1 MTNKKIPPK
10 IKELMRNQTL
20 CDMTDSMI
28 ESKVPMANISKA
40 LEDKGFKISAAYVSK
55 YKQLR
60 NQVAAE
66 QKHINAALE
75 NSSVIDVIKNAESKI
90 DLTARGKIKRDLDYI
105 DIVIQ
110 EGAKQ
115 LMERLSSGDQPIA
128 IKDVFDAIKLKE
140 SITDGGYDGMTEYGI
155 EHMQRMTEEKYK
167 LLIKAM
173 FNRIPEVD
181 RQDALEELQRVE
193 ESFYKETDYYEE
205 YLRSIG
211 KSDMEIGEALHE
223 NKTN

>member
-10 IKELMRNQTL
+10 VKDLLRNKELSKAV
-20 CDMTDSMI
+20 DEMI
-28 ESKVPMANISKA
+28 EQKVSMVNISKY
-40 LEDKGFKISAAYVSK
+40 LKSKGFEISPGYVSV
-55 YKQLR
+55 YKKAR

-181 RQDALEELQRVE
+181 RQEALEELQRVE

-223 NKTN
+223 NKAN

>member
-10 IKELMRNQTL
+10 VKDLLRNKELSKAV
-20 CDMTDSMI
+20 DEMI
-28 ESKVPMANISKA
+28 EQKVSMVNISKY
-40 LEDKGFKISAAYVSK
+40 LKNKGFIISPGYVSV
-55 YKQLR
+55 YKKAR

-181 RQDALEELQRVE
+181 RQAALEELQRVE
-193 ESFYKETDYYEE
+193 ESFYKETDYYED

-211 KSDMEIGEALHE
+211 KSDIEIGEALHE
-223 NKTN
+223 NKAN

>member
-10 IKELMRNQTL
+10 VRDLMRNKTL
-20 CDMTDSMI
+20 CNMTDSMI
-28 ESKVPMANISKA
+28 DNKVPYENISKA
-40 LEDKGFKISAAYVSK
+40 LEEKGFKISSAYISR

-66 QKHINAALE
+66 QKHINEALE

-90 DLTARGKIKRDLDYI
+90 NLTARGKIKRDLDYI

-115 LMERLSSGDQPIA
+115 LKDRLASGEQEISV
-128 IKDVFDAIKLKE
+128 KDVFDAIKLKE
-140 SITDGGYDGMTEYGI
+140 AITEGSYGGMTEYGI
-155 EHMQRMTEEKYK
+155 EHLQRMTEEKYK

-173 FNRIPEVD
+173 FSRIPEVD
-181 RQDALEELQRVE
+181 RKDALEELKRVE
-193 ESFYKETDYYEE
+193 ESFYKETDYYED

-211 KSDMEIGEALHE
+211 KSDIEIGEAIESQHH
-223 NKTN
+223 

>member
-10 IKELMRNQTL
+10 VKDLMRNKAL

-28 ESKVPMANISKA
+28 DNKVPYENISKA
-40 LEDKGFKISAAYVSK
+40 LEEKGFKISSAYISR

-66 QKHINAALE
+66 QKHINEALE
-75 NSSVIDVIKNAESKI
+75 NSSVIDVIKNAENKI
-90 DLTARGKIKRDLDYI
+90 NLTTRGKIKRDLDYI

-115 LMERLSSGDQPIA
+115 LKDRLASGEQEISV
-128 IKDVFDAIKLKE
+128 KDVFDAIKLKE
-140 SITDGGYDGMTEYGI
+140 AITEGSYGGMTEYGI
-155 EHMQRMTEEKYK
+155 EHLQRMTEEKYK

-173 FNRIPEVD
+173 FSRIPEVD
-181 RQDALEELQRVE
+181 RQEALEELKRVE
-193 ESFYKETDYYEE
+193 ESFYKETDYYED

-211 KSDMEIGEALHE
+211 KSDIEIGEAIESKHH
-223 NKTN
+223 